1 MRTLRPE
8 AEVPARDLNEHIW
21 QDALEQYAMET
32 LPESEIEPL
41 EMHLLVCEACQDRL
55 KHLDEFIAA
64 LRAAARKIAQDVPEE
79 QAELTFL
86 PPVGVREPGDGV
98 GGPSR
103 VRLASQP
110 RPLPPDQGFEAAA
123 WPVWRARVVY
133 VVREQQ

>member
-55 KHLDEFIAA
+55 KHWTSSLP
-64 LRAAARKIAQDVPEE
+64 LSAQP
-79 QAELTFL
+79 
-86 PPVGVREPGDGV
+86 
-98 GGPSR
+98 
-103 VRLASQP
+103 
-110 RPLPPDQGFEAAA
+110 
-123 WPVWRARVVY
+123 
-133 VVREQQ
+133 